1 MCAYKTEKVLIII
14 ILRVSEKSG
23 LESVTSG
30 SRKAFFTLS
39 ILSGLPLNYRQLK
52 PRTIPGPKL
61 LENKL
66 PVKHQQFAF
75 STLQCLCLQ
84 PVLILSEN
92 L

>member
-52 PRTIPGPKL
+52 PRTIP
-61 LENKL
+61 
-66 PVKHQQFAF
+66 VKHQQFAF